1 MDLSS
6 MMSSNH
12 TFGTDA
18 MVVVTIEYFKDGMV
32 KVHGNLQ
39 GKGSDDI
46 LLAILQG
53 AMEAVRNGVR
63 NVQ

>member
-6 MMSSNH
+6 MVSSTH
-12 TFGTDA
+12 TFGSDA
-18 MVVVTIEYFKDGMV
+18 MVVVTIEYFKDGTV

-39 GKGSDDI
+39 GKGSDEI

-53 AMEAVRNGVR
+53 AIQAVQNGAR
-63 NVQ
+63 SLQ

>member
-6 MMSSNH
+6 MMSSDH
-12 TFGTDA
+12 TFGSDA

-53 AMEAVRNGVR
+53 AMEAVRSGAR

>member
-6 MMSSNH
+6 MVSSDH
-12 TFGTDA
+12 TFGSDA
-18 MVVVTIEYFKDGMV
+18 MVVVTVEYFKDGLV

-53 AMEAVRNGVR
+53 AMEAVRSGAR

>member
-6 MMSSNH
+6 MVASNH
-12 TFGTDA
+12 TFGTEA

-53 AMEAVRNGVR
+53 AMEAVRSGAR

>member
-1 MDLSS
+1 MDLNSLVSS
-6 MMSSNH
+6 DH
-12 TFGTDA
+12 TFGTEA

-53 AMEAVRNGVR
+53 AMEAVRSGAR

>member
-53 AMEAVRNGVR
+53 AMEAVRSGAR

>member
-6 MMSSNH
+6 MMSSDH
-12 TFGTDA
+12 TFGSDA

>member
-1 MDLSS
+1 MDLNS

-18 MVVVTIEYFKDGMV
+18 MVVVTVEYFKDGMV

-53 AMEAVRNGVR
+53 AMEAVRSGAR

>member
-12 TFGTDA
+12 TFGSDA

-53 AMEAVRNGVR
+53 AMEAVRSGAR

>member
-1 MDLSS
+1 MDLNS

-53 AMEAVRNGVR
+53 AMEAVRSGAR